1 MPMRLGEM
9 LVASGVISPRELEAA
24 RAHQRVTGTRLGT
37 TLIDLGLIEADEV
50 ARALA
55 RQHGVPAAL
64 SRHLRERD
72 RSLTSYLPADLAREL
87 HALPVA
93 LSRGAEGVNL
103 VVCFRDPDPD
113 IIATVT
119 RVVGFPVI
127 PAVACERLLERELL
141 HSYPPPAAPINTP
154 PLGSAL
160 PSHGLPPRA
169 SGVVP
174 AAAAVAVARTATP
187 LPVAPAPTP
196 TPRTTTPMAAVAAAR
211 ASAPMAAVPAPVRVS
226 TPMAAAPAEVASDRD
241 DSESYDINVDDNDGD
256 DPHGFGGLERLA
268 LVDLDDKRV
277 SRDHS
282 QALQLPALQGGGQ
295 SQRMA
300 AATPS
305 PSGRYPAVTA
315 DGVPRIAAPAST
327 ADGVPRI
334 APPAA
339 ATADAVPRV
348 TAPIPAVTASGVP
361 RVTAPTAAVTAD
373 GAPRVPPPPA
383 AAPATGGGPRVA
395 APPPP
400 TSAPP
405 SMVTFNAPP
414 AASAAPPPP
423 TSQPGTAPGVGRVA
437 RTSVEGAALSTGPR
451 DPVAERYLPHLIASW
466 RVALVL
472 AVEADRLTPRTGVG
486 GALTAAMLEGAV
498 IALAGAPILRGV
510 IEARRPHV
518 GEAVDRAGAP
528 REAWLQALLASGG
541 RELAIAPVIVGERV
555 LRLVVAIGARLEV
568 GAAAGEVIRVARTMV
583 EAYHRA
589 GDARSS

>member
-1 MPMRLGEM
+1 M
-9 LVASGVISPRELEAA
+9 LVASGVISARELEAA

-119 RVVGFPVI
+119 RTVGFPVI

-141 HSYPPPAAPINTP
+141 HSYPPPAAAINTP

-160 PSHGLPPRA
+160 PTHGLPPRA
-169 SGVVP
+169 SGAGP
-174 AAAAVAVARTATP
+174 ATAAVAVARTTTP
-187 LPVAPAPTP
+187 MPVAPQ
-196 TPRTTTPMAAVAAAR
+196 PRTTTPMAAVAGPR
-211 ASAPMAAVPAPVRVS
+211 ASAPMAAVPAPARLS
-226 TPMAAAPAEVASDRD
+226 APMATPVPAEVASDRD

-256 DPHGFGGLERLA
+256 GDDPHGFRGLERLA

-295 SQRMA
+295 SQRLA
-300 AATPS
+300 AARANEAGATAASS
-305 PSGRYPAVTA
+305 PSGRYPAITA
-315 DGVPRIAAPAST
+315 DAVPRVAAPAST
-327 ADGVPRI
+327 ADGVPRV
-334 APPAA
+334 ATPAA
-339 ATADAVPRV
+339 STADAVPRV
-348 TAPIPAVTASGVP
+348 TAPVAAITASGVP
-361 RVTAPTAAVTAD
+361 RVTAPVAAVTVD
-373 GAPRVPPPPA
+373 GAPRVPPPPV
-383 AAPATGGGPRVA
+383 AAPATGGGPRVP

-405 SMVTFNAPP
+405 STVTFNTPP
-414 AASAAPPPP
+414 ASAAPPPP
-423 TSQPGTAPGVGRVA
+423 TGQPGTVPGVGRVA

-472 AVEADRLTPRTGVG
+472 AVEADRVTPRTGVG
-486 GALTAAMLEGAV
+486 GSLTAATLEGAV
-498 IALAGAPILRGV
+498 IALASAPILRGV

-518 GEAVDRAGAP
+518 GEAVDRTGAP
-528 REAWLQALLASGG
+528 REAWLQALIAGGG